1 MIGCFSAG
9 QCIFLFVVT
18 EILIW
23 SLLADV
29 LNTIRHCVTMN
40 SYSKVMGKNKNV
52 ETDMF
57 FKPNLIFKSLNKEIE
72 ETNKKEEIK

>member
-29 LNTIRHCVTMN
+29 LNTIRHCATMK
-40 SYSKVMGKNKNV
+40 SYSKVMGKDKNV